1 MQTLE
6 RIESHRQTKQELEFL
21 GFRQHLKEKAREWIK
36 NESAAV
42 NDNYGSFFRPSK
54 NVISRRLLEERQ
66 AVFAKTLNP
75 TSVGKSKTY
84 SANAEEKLI
93 ASDELKMR
101 AQLLKETRDYSFLFS
116 DDAVPAF
123 REVSAPLPSSDAQPA
138 KAPSKSVKP
147 PVSNSH
153 AKRNSIVK
161 QLVPRAKT
169 RMKALKE
176 KPSHDARK
184 DQQKKRPM
192 KQYSDEKDR

>member
-75 TSVGKSKTY
+75 SSVGKSKTY
-84 SANAEEKLI
+84 SANAEKKPI

-101 AQLLKETRDYSFLFS
+101 AQLLKETRDNSFLFP

-123 REVSAPLPSSDAQPA
+123 TEVSAPLPSSDAQPA
-138 KAPSKSVKP
+138 KVLLKSVKP
-147 PVSNSH
+147 PVPNSH
-153 AKRNSIVK
+153 AKKRNSIVK
-161 QLVPRAKT
+161 QSVPRAKT

-184 DQQKKRPM
+184 DQQKRGL
-192 KQYSDEKDR
+192 